1 MPPSVRKKTQ
11 ASGAKKKRGR
21 AARAKKAERRREWRL
36 ALPLPARVEG
46 RLPWGP
52 EFKEDA
58 TVENISSK
66 GAFFCLDSGLS
77 VGSKVNIIIDIP
89 EQAGGGRKLKL
100 RLGGITVRLE
110 ETGKQGKRQ
119 GVAVRF
125 KKDYKLIPA
134 DGSD

>member
-1 MPPSVRKKTQ
+1 M
-11 ASGAKKKRGR
+11 
-21 AARAKKAERRREWRL
+21 
-36 ALPLPARVEG
+36 EG
-46 RLPWGP
+46 KLPWGP

-66 GAFFCLDSGLS
+66 GAFFCLDSGIS
-77 VGSKVNIIIDIP
+77 VGSKINIIIDIP
-89 EQAGGGRKLKL
+89 EEAGGGRKLKL

-110 ETGKQGKRQ
+110 ETDKKGKRQ

>member
-1 MPPSVRKKTQ
+1 MTPSGRNKAQASRTKKT
-11 ASGAKKKRGR
+11 RPR
-21 AARAKKAERRREWRL
+21 TARRTPSDRRREWRF

-66 GAFFCLDSGLS
+66 GAFFGLDSGVS
-77 VGSKVNIIIDIP
+77 VGSKINIIIEIP
-89 EQAGGGRKLKL
+89 EEAGGGRKMKL

-110 ETGKQGKRQ
+110 ETSRKGKRQ

-134 DGSD
+134 DDSD